1 MANKGTLVILRHGQT
16 DYNVQHLMTGQRDIP
31 LNATGEE
38 QAREAGRVI
47 SVFQFD
53 KAYASNLGRA
63 FNTAAL
69 ALESAGNQTHLLKDG
84 KYDVEQRAEI
94 AELHTGDFTGRNHK
108 TDPEILNYGRRY
120 DKPLP
125 GGESDQQV
133 VDRVQKFFD
142 TEVQPR
148 LARGETVLVVSHSG
162 IMRAF
167 DVVLGFQETPQP
179 DNAGWTKRARVP
191 NATPT
196 VAEYEDG
203 KLVRHF
209 RLDNPKELEAANQNK
224 PPKPPKA
231 GGMTP

>member
-1 MANKGTLVILRHGQT
+1 MTVKGTLVILRHGQT

-47 SVFQFD
+47 SVFTFD
-53 KAYASNLGRA
+53 KAFSSNLGRA
-63 FNTAAL
+63 FNTAAI

-94 AELHTGDFTGRNHK
+94 AELDTGDFTGRNHK
-108 TDPEILNYGRRY
+108 TDPEIVNYGRRF

-142 TEVQPR
+142 EQVQPR
-148 LARGETVLVVSHSG
+148 LACGETVLVVSHSG

-167 DVVLGFQETPQP
+167 DIVLGFQETPQP
-179 DNAGWTKRARVP
+179 DNAGWTTRARVP

-203 KLVRHF
+203 KLVNHY
-209 RLDNPKELEAANQNK
+209 RLVNSKELEAANQNK
-224 PPKPPKA
+224 PLKPPKA
-231 GGMTP
+231 GGLAP